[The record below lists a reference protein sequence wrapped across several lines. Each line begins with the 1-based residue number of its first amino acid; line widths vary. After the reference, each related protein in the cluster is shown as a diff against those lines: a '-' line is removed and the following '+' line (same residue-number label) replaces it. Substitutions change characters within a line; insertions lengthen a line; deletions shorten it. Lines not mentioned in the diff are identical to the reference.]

1 MAQPLGGAK
10 TREMNLALLPITVTN
25 MSNDRDHRN
34 ESDEFA
40 KLAEGPQVGLL
51 REFWDFLRYN
61 KKWWLLPILIT
72 LVVLGAF
79 VLLSGTAFAPFI
91 YTLF

>member
-1 MAQPLGGAK
+1 
-10 TREMNLALLPITVTN
+10 
-25 MSNDRDHRN
+25 MSNDRDHRK

-72 LVVLGAF
+72 LVLLGAF